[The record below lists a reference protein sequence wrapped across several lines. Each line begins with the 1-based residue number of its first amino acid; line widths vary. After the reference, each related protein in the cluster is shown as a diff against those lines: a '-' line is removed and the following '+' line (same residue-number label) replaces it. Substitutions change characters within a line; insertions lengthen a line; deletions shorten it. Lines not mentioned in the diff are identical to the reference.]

1 MVWHVFVLAL
11 RTEVPHKQAIGIMRA
26 FNLAIGPALTMTGVD
41 KVSVGPG
48 RIRVGDDEVAVQ
60 YPAIAQSHTFGIAVL
75 NQYLFNLGVAFYFAA
90 LALNETCHAFDNA
103 ACATHR

>member
-26 FNLAIGPALTMTGVD
+26 LDLTIGPALTMTGVD
-41 KVSVGPG
+41 QVSVGPG
-48 RIRVGDDEVAVQ
+48 RIGIGDDEITVE
-60 YPAIAQSHTFGIAVL
+60 YPTIAQSHTFGIAVF
-75 NQYLFNLGVAFYFAA
+75 NQYFFHLGVAFYFAA
-90 LALNETCHAFDNA
+90 LAFNETCHAFDNA